1 MYIPIKESGLNSGL
15 WSSHVRE
22 LIGKQLGGVK
32 VTGCGW
38 SLAVVAHGGVG
49 FGEVRTIGL
58 KIKGKANE
66 RHYWA
71 PRT

>member
-1 MYIPIKESGLNSGL
+1 M
-15 WSSHVRE
+15 RE
-22 LIGKQLGGVK
+22 LIGKLLGGVK
-32 VTGCGW
+32 VAGCGW

-49 FGEVRTIGL
+49 FDEVRTIGL

-66 RHYWA
+66 RRYWA